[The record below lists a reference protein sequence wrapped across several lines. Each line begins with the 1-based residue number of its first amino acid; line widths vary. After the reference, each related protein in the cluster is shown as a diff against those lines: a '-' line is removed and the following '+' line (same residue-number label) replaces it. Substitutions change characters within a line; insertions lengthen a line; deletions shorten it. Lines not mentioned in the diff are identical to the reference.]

1 MPQKS
6 KFINNAQNVIAAI
19 AVLITFLLPLKFG
32 SIAAVPEVAGFYPKQ
47 LLAWLIVTW
56 PVYCFPIIA
65 GGLLLSAL
73 SCFQLPR
80 QQTLKPSF
88 TTLGLWLLLPIVGT
102 IGFINASVMDFPIIE
117 TIHLTGIVAWGAA
130 IWLILANRPDYRHYF
145 YIAFLASVAVTL
157 LLSLEQYHSGFAD
170 TREFIRAQELRTGV
184 NVNSDIDNVLNH
196 PRVFGPFGLCNSLAA
211 HLLLTVPLCLA
222 LLWQWCGKIDPPKI
236 SRAIFIIPFT
246 LTALF
251 VLYLTGSRAALLAII
266 SAIAIFA
273 LLLPLNKKIK
283 ILTIIVGLTGCIG
296 GVIAMKY
303 YGRTFASITVRID
316 YLLRSAEIF
325 LKHPW
330 AGSGW
335 GDFFH
340 DYMKI
345 KTIFHKEA
353 PHTPH
358 NIIMAF
364 ASQTGIAGL
373 IASVTALLY
382 PMVYGAK
389 KIFNAKQSI
398 LETAIMP
405 KSMILLGLI
414 AWTIHSMADINLQ
427 VPGTMA
433 TVMLL
438 VIILTLPS
446 NELKPSLN
454 DGSSTLSM
462 KIAWRLIAVAV
473 AGVALYG
480 GIKLMKFDYTMSILS
495 AKCDGRTKTK
505 EEFFKIQPNEIM
517 KNLKQCTELA
527 PYSPYPYRITAMF
540 MANRG
545 YIQQAQAL
553 YLEALKRSPERPS
566 IYFQLYRLN
575 RATGNHTVAI
585 EYLVKA
591 VNMFPKNEKY
601 LKAALDEGI
610 IETNKEEMNN
620 SHP

>member
-1 MPQKS
+1 MPSQS
-6 KFINNAQNVIAAI
+6 KFINNAQNITAAI
-19 AVLITFLLPLKFG
+19 AVIITFLLPLKFG

-47 LLAWLIVTW
+47 LLGWLVVAW
-56 PVYCFPIIA
+56 PVYCFPIVA
-65 GGLLLSAL
+65 GGLLLGAV
-73 SCFQLPR
+73 SCFQLPK
-80 QQTLKPSF
+80 QQTFKPSF
-88 TTLGLWLLLPIVGT
+88 TTVVLWLLLPIVGT
-102 IGFINASVMDFPIIE
+102 IGFINASVWDFPLIQ

-130 IWLILANRPDYRHYF
+130 IWLILANRPDYRSYF

-170 TREFIRAQELRTGV
+170 TRAFIYAQELRTGV
-184 NVNSDIDNVLNH
+184 SINSDIDNVLNH

-211 HLLLTVPLCLA
+211 HLLLTIPLCLA

-246 LTALF
+246 LVALF

-266 SAIAIFA
+266 AAIAVFS

-283 ILTIIVGLTGCIG
+283 IMTIIVGLIGCIG

-340 DYMKI
+340 DYMRI

-373 IASVTALLY
+373 VAISAALCY

-389 KIFNAKQSI
+389 KILNAKQSI
-398 LETAIMP
+398 IETIIKP
-405 KSMILLGLI
+405 KSMILLGLL

-427 VPGTMA
+427 IPGTMA

-438 VIILTLPS
+438 VIILTLPNKAPKASS
-446 NELKPSLN
+446 N
-454 DGSSTLSM
+454 TLSM
-462 KIAWRLIAVAV
+462 NIAWRLIAVIF
-473 AGVALYG
+473 AGVALYV
-480 GIKLMKFDYTMSILS
+480 GIRLMKFDYAMSILNEN
-495 AKCDGRTKTK
+495 CDGRTKTK
-505 EEFFKIQPNEIM
+505 EEFFSIQPNKIM
-517 KNLKQCTELA
+517 KSLKRCTELA
-527 PYSPYPYRITAMF
+527 PYSPYPYRMAAMF

-545 YIQQAQAL
+545 YIQQAQGL

-575 RATGNHTVAI
+575 RTTGNHAIAI

-591 VNMFPKNEKY
+591 VKMFPKNEKY
-601 LKAALDEGI
+601 LQAALDEGL
-610 IETNKEEMNN
+610 IETNNKGMDGIN
-620 SHP
+620 P